1 MIKYSIIIP
10 HYNSPDLLIRCLKSI
25 PVREDIQV
33 IVVDD
38 CSPEADTYLMKY
50 AELSRPYLE
59 LYSTGTNGGGGK
71 ARNVGLQYAKGKWV
85 LFADADDSFV
95 NGYIDLLEKYYS
107 TSADIVF
114 FRARCFN
121 EAGKEVRGIKEK
133 LYELYEQRG
142 DDRVFRYCYT
152 EPWGKMLRRSL
163 IVDNDI
169 KFEEVIVANDFLFS
183 VKTGYY
189 SKEVIISHEYLYN
202 YTIMKSSTSRGKMS
216 EKKVVARLVENVKVQ
231 KFLDLHDVKT
241 NYNLLS
247 YVTRL
252 KMFFPIITSTEKE
265 VYKDMNYSIMLV
277 LKDRIRLLIRRLL
290 NSQTDLDSASRIFK

>member
-10 HYNSPDLLIRCLKSI
+10 HYNSPNLLVRCLKSI

-38 CSPEADTYLMKY
+38 CSPDANSYIERYK
-50 AELSRPYLE
+50 ELSRPYLE

-71 ARNVGLQYAKGKWV
+71 ARNVGLLYAKGEWV
-85 LFADADDSFV
+85 LFADADDTFV
-95 NGYIDLLEKYYS
+95 SGFINLLEKYYS

-142 DDRVFRYCYT
+142 DERVFRYCYT
-152 EPWGKMLRRSL
+152 EPWGKLFRRSL
-163 IVDNDI
+163 IADNDI
-169 KFEEVIVANDFLFS
+169 RFEEVIVANDFLFS

-189 SKEVIISHEYLYN
+189 AKEVIIIKEYLYN
-202 YTIMKSSTSRGKMS
+202 YTVMISSTSRGKMS
-216 EKKVVARLVENVKVQ
+216 EEKVKARIVEKVKVQ
-231 KFLDLHDVKT
+231 KFLDLHNVKS

-252 KMFFPIITSTEKE
+252 KLFFPIITRTEKE
-265 VYKDMNYSIMLV
+265 VFKEMNYSIWLV
-277 LKDRIRLLIRRLL
+277 LKDRIMLLIRRLL